1 LRLNRRITDTKIT
14 CWMRSTSRRAK
25 NSTTMSGICNHITNL
40 AQECPHILKEIV
52 HVAGNSAR
60 DCTDIAEYRQT
71 RPPTSCNKNLG
82 SRARSDC
89 EARCSFGNV
98 LSGEYPLN
106 RLICRSQTS
115 PPKSQRPRRDTYTR
129 NMHNNMNP
137 GQEIWQEMGRG
148 ACGARQTVSTC
159 GRRRSII
166 SRRV

>member
-1 LRLNRRITDTKIT
+1 MKWTYFPFLKYGNFLDRGRHQILVIRRLTKFVVVRQFREKIKRLRLNRRNTDTKIT

-115 PPKSQRPRRDTYTR
+115 PPKITET
-129 NMHNNMNP
+129 
-137 GQEIWQEMGRG
+137 
-148 ACGARQTVSTC
+148 
-159 GRRRSII
+159 
-166 SRRV
+166 

>member
-1 LRLNRRITDTKIT
+1 MKWTYFPFLKYGNFLDRGRHQILVIRRLTKFVVVRQFREKIKRLRLNRRITDTKIT

-71 RPPTSCNKNLG
+71 RPPTSCNQNLG

-115 PPKSQRPRRDTYTR
+115 PPKITET
-129 NMHNNMNP
+129 
-137 GQEIWQEMGRG
+137 
-148 ACGARQTVSTC
+148 
-159 GRRRSII
+159 
-166 SRRV
+166 